1 MVVCRLRKN
10 REFQLNDDPTRDSL
24 GERRFLAVDKALS
37 GVEQSGVLNGAK
49 TASSCSKDCSSSHNS
64 HSVEQ
69 LDMGCE
75 SDDKVTNE
83 SSNQGC
89 ADHVCLPTSQLLSF
103 HLEPMFLVFKMMS
116 VYSAFGCRAMQRK
129 TTAML
134 TSCRMT

>member
-37 GVEQSGVLNGAK
+37 GAQQSGVLNGAK
-49 TASSCSKDCSSSHNS
+49 TASSSSRNS

-69 LDMGCE
+69 LDMGSE
-75 SDDKVTNE
+75 SDDKVTNHA
-83 SSNQGC
+83 SNLNQGC
-89 ADHVCLPTSQLLSF
+89 ADHVCHSD
-103 HLEPMFLVFKMMS
+103 FLNYVC
-116 VYSAFGCRAMQRK
+116 VFGCRAMQRK

-134 TSCRMT
+134 TS